1 MSTTFHVAYRRRTIG
16 GTRTVTPGQ
25 LNGCVS
31 RTFSLVLDIL
41 KGALTYHHLTLPTH
55 SVFLFRHALRS
66 HSHHDNIEPTVQ
78 IKSPRPLDRKRGT
91 FGRDHYRRRGRG
103 GCRSGAEE
111 GKVSPR
117 GIINSGLI
125 SKSSRFTLLGGACVV
140 LQDFDDL

>member
-1 MSTTFHVAYRRRTIG
+1 MSTTSHLVNRRRTIG

-31 RTFSLVLDIL
+31 HTFSPRLDIL
-41 KGALTYHHLTLPTH
+41 KEALTSHHLTLPTH

-66 HSHHDNIEPTVQ
+66 YSHHDNLQPTVQ
-78 IKSPRPLDRKRGT
+78 IKPPRPLDRKRRT

-111 GKVSPR
+111 GKVSSLSCR
-117 GIINSGLI
+117 SKISGA
-125 SKSSRFTLLGGACVV
+125 GGSVGHCIV
-140 LQDFDDL
+140 L